1 MMFNQNYKLLTILGF
16 SALTLSF
23 WYITPIYHNF
33 SNMTRTPSPF
43 IKIKPTERDSI
54 KMETL
59 EKNILEAPILDKP
72 PMDEIELYLP
82 KRDYS
87 AIDEQMEDKIY
98 RET

>member
-1 MMFNQNYKLLTILGF
+1 
-16 SALTLSF
+16 
-23 WYITPIYHNF
+23 
-33 SNMTRTPSPF
+33 
-43 IKIKPTERDSI
+43 
-54 KMETL
+54 METL